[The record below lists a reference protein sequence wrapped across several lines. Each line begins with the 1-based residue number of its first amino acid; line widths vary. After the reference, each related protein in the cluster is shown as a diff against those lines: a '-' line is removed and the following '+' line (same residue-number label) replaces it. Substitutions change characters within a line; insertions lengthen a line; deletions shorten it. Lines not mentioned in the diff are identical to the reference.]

1 MDPRQFVQN
10 SNIQIQR
17 TNPVQMAPPVRVV
30 TKPTIQPQGSVFS
43 ELRTG
48 SLKPGIYNIVV
59 NKDFTQES
67 RVDLINI
74 LKRKPK
80 GHASIAPGLS
90 IDLNEIKGIYGRFQT
105 GAIHTSNFGMRGDLD
120 KNFFSVQLSGYM
132 SDGMNKKN
140 FSFNIYRNGKIRFS
154 GGFLGSKNLK
164 RQPEAL
170 RKYLIDTYTQKHGFL
185 YNDIKYNNIGGQF
198 SINANF
204 DLSRIAQ
211 ENPLKSF
218 ISYDPE
224 RSPFLYIEYNEYN
237 YILSSKSDQL
247 GAGIVQIQGEKNP
260 DNLENAYTLGVE
272 MVKKLNEMGYTMGL
286 VNKNVNAVKPLVK
299 RKEKIGVS
307 TCPKTRR
314 PPCKE
319 GYTTK
324 KNPQGYDCCYKIP
337 KRKPVKKKTTS
348 KTKNMKITY
357 DKDGVMKI
365 GGRKCERLTKPVLLE
380 VAKKLGVVGVKNR
393 NKKEDICKALDKIEK
408 GNSNYKINDKL
419 CKDMKKDQLISLA
432 ISRGISVNDKDT
444 VKILCQKL
452 KNRPNTPNSPNALA
466 NEIEKEMLNK
476 MKKNKRAPKNI
487 KRKLNKAG
495 IKNDLI
501 KLYGKSW
508 MKKYGNVM
516 NINENVNN
524 VKKELE
530 RMEMKK
536 NLVTKNG
543 VLKKGEADKIKKDMV
558 YRFKIDKKQY
568 LKKLLLEKEANKIY
582 GKFGKNV
589 VNKVVNYAMS
599 LPKTPLLNSNRVVNY
614 VKLRRELNG
623 APPLPLNRKRPSPP
637 RPKPKPKPK
646 PKTKKPVI
654 KRAPVKKRTVP
665 PKKNAVVRRLNFN
678 SNSNS
683 NSKSKSKTNQQKLN
697 NLYNNFNKFTLKNK
711 NKK

>member
-170 RKYLIDTYTQKHGFL
+170 RKYLIDTYTQQQGFL

-272 MVKKLNEMGYTMGL
+272 MVKKLNEMGYTCL
-286 VNKNVNAVKPLVK
+286 L
-299 RKEKIGVS
+299 
-307 TCPKTRR
+307 
-314 PPCKE
+314 
-319 GYTTK
+319 YT
-324 KNPQGYDCCYKIP
+324 
-337 KRKPVKKKTTS
+337 S
-348 KTKNMKITY
+348 
-357 DKDGVMKI
+357 
-365 GGRKCERLTKPVLLE
+365 
-380 VAKKLGVVGVKNR
+380 
-393 NKKEDICKALDKIEK
+393 
-408 GNSNYKINDKL
+408 
-419 CKDMKKDQLISLA
+419 
-432 ISRGISVNDKDT
+432 
-444 VKILCQKL
+444 
-452 KNRPNTPNSPNALA
+452 
-466 NEIEKEMLNK
+466 
-476 MKKNKRAPKNI
+476 
-487 KRKLNKAG
+487 
-495 IKNDLI
+495 
-501 KLYGKSW
+501 
-508 MKKYGNVM
+508 
-516 NINENVNN
+516 
-524 VKKELE
+524 
-530 RMEMKK
+530 
-536 NLVTKNG
+536 
-543 VLKKGEADKIKKDMV
+543 
-558 YRFKIDKKQY
+558 
-568 LKKLLLEKEANKIY
+568 
-582 GKFGKNV
+582 
-589 VNKVVNYAMS
+589 
-599 LPKTPLLNSNRVVNY
+599 
-614 VKLRRELNG
+614 
-623 APPLPLNRKRPSPP
+623 PSP
-637 RPKPKPKPK
+637 RD
-646 PKTKKPVI
+646 
-654 KRAPVKKRTVP
+654 
-665 PKKNAVVRRLNFN
+665 
-678 SNSNS
+678 
-683 NSKSKSKTNQQKLN
+683 
-697 NLYNNFNKFTLKNK
+697 
-711 NKK
+711 